1 LIISG
6 IVDIGIGL
14 LILTSTLSINKS
26 HANVF
31 IVCLAIGSLYLL
43 LGLGFALIKIKK
55 QTK

>member
-14 LILTSTLSINKS
+14 LILTSTLSVNKS